1 MTEPGTPPALEIG
14 GRHRVTIVDLAFGGE
29 GVARI
34 GELVVFI
41 PFVIPGEEVEIELT
55 ELKKS
60 FARARLVAVE
70 RASPSRVE
78 PRCRYFGDC
87 GGCQY
92 QHLAYAE
99 QLRFKERQIA
109 ELLRRVGK
117 LPGLRVEPIRASPR
131 EYAYRNRVMIRSQ
144 WNRVKQGLEIGFIR
158 HDNRMVVDI
167 EECAIAEPQVN
178 EGIREARRRPPPK
191 GGIKVVVRQYPE
203 GWEVPPDSFF
213 QNNTFLLPELV
224 GAVREFVRE
233 QGSRFL
239 IDLYCGVGFFA
250 IELAGQVERFAG
262 VEFDRRAVQAARQNA
277 ERRGLT
283 HGEFLDGRAE
293 HLLPRLIESFP
304 PAETTVVID
313 PPRTGCAPET
323 IELLRAQ
330 RPSQIIYVSC
340 HPATL
345 ARDLQA
351 LCGDGAYR
359 VERVRPFDMFP
370 QTQHVE
376 CVADL
381 RAAEV
386 LAAGQPD

>member
-1 MTEPGTPPALEIG
+1 MSEPAALPALQLG
-14 GRHRVTIVDLAFGGE
+14 GRHIVEVADLAFGGE

-34 GELVVFI
+34 GELVVFV
-41 PFVIPGEEVEIELT
+41 PFVIPGESVEIELT
-55 ELKKS
+55 ELKKN
-60 FARARLVAVE
+60 FARAKLLRVLRGSTQRVA
-70 RASPSRVE
+70 

-92 QHLAYAE
+92 QHLAYPE
-99 QLRFKERQIA
+99 QLRYKQHQIA
-109 ELLRRVGK
+109 ELLRRIGK
-117 LPGLRVEPIRASPR
+117 LPNLNVEEIRPSPR
-131 EYAYRNRVMIRSQ
+131 EYGYRNRVMIRSQ

-167 EECAIAEPQVN
+167 EECIIAEPGVN
-178 EGIREARRRPPPK
+178 DGIRDVRRNPPPK

-203 GWEVPPDSFF
+203 GWTVPPDSFF
-213 QNNTFLLPELV
+213 QNNSFLLPELV
-224 GAVREFVRE
+224 ASIRDFLRE

-250 IELAGQVERFAG
+250 IELADMVERFAG
-262 VEFDRRAVQAARQNA
+262 VEFDRRAVQAARKNA
-277 ERRGLT
+277 ESRGLT
-283 HGEFLDGRAE
+283 HGEFLDGRTE
-293 HLLPRLIESFP
+293 QTFPRLIGEFP
-304 PAETTVVID
+304 PRQTTVIID

-323 IELLRAQ
+323 IQLLREQ
-330 RPSQIIYVSC
+330 RPAQIIYVSC

-345 ARDLQA
+345 ARDLHA

-359 VERVRPFDMFP
+359 TERVRPFDMFP

-381 RAAEV
+381 RRVDETA
-386 LAAGQPD
+386 